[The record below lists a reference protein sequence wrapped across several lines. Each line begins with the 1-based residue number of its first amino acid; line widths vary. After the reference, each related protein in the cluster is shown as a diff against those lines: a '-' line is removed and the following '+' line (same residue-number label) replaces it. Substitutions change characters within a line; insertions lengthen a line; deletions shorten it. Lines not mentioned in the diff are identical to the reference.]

1 MNSKKW
7 NYILLFAQLVVL
19 VVMLFQINA
28 VNNKIDDLSGMA
40 VGGADVV
47 VDAGAA
53 IADEPTIVEV
63 SVDDD
68 PWTGGKNADVV
79 IVEFSDF
86 ECSFCSRASTTIDQL
101 LDEYGN
107 DIKVVFRD
115 FPLSFHANAHI
126 ASEAAECAHEQDMF
140 WEMHDMIFANQ
151 DALDSDSL
159 KGYADELGLDTD
171 DFNECLDSGE
181 MSAEVDADFADGA
194 SYGVQGTP
202 AFFINGELI
211 SGAQPVEN
219 FRAIID
225 KHL

>member
-53 IADEPTIVEV
+53 VADEPTIVEV

-68 PWTGGKNADVV
+68 PWIGGKRADVV
-79 IVEFSDF
+79 IVAFSDF
-86 ECSFCSRASTTIDQL
+86 ECPFCSRAASTMAEL
-101 LDEYGN
+101 ADEYGD
-107 DIKVVFRD
+107 DIKIVFRD

-126 ASEAAECAHEQDMF
+126 AAEASECAHEQDMF

-159 KGYADELGLDTD
+159 KSYAEEIGLDTD

-181 MSAEVDADFADGA
+181 MSDEVDADFADGA

-211 SGAQPVEN
+211 SGAQPIEN

-225 KHL
+225 KYL

>member
-86 ECSFCSRASTTIDQL
+86 ECWFCSRASTTIDQL